1 MSYTQAEKLQI
12 LLLCDIHE
20 ALGIKNRYDPEL
32 IREAVSSDN
41 IWALEWEYQNLST
54 EDDNPVE
61 VKHVCDVL
69 DMYDILKFTYEHL
82 SPDDQA
88 KLIEEVPHFSPAH
101 SLTFPGFD
109 GNNEGRL
116 RSIAYMLNRM
126 GRFNT
131 QEITKNSHHP
141 TYDTS
146 ERMLSVYLPERSNF
160 QHQRGITYE
169 ALRDTLLAQIRP
181 SNR

>member
-1 MSYTQAEKLQI
+1 MKYTQAEKLQI

-20 ALGIKNRYDPEL
+20 ALGIEHSYDPEL
-32 IREAVSSDN
+32 IREAVTTDN
-41 IWALEWEYQNLST
+41 LWSLEWEYSNLST
-54 EDDNPVE
+54 QEDNPAE

-69 DMYDILKFTYEHL
+69 DMYNMLKFTYDHL
-82 SPDDQA
+82 SSNDQT
-88 KLIEEVPHFSPAH
+88 KLAEEVPHFSPEH

-116 RSIAYMLNRM
+116 MGVARILNRM

-141 TYDTS
+141 TYETS
-146 ERMLSVYLPERSNF
+146 ERMLGVYLPERSNF
-160 QHQRGITYE
+160 HHQRGITYE
-169 ALRDTLLAQIRP
+169 ALKDTLLARIHP

>member
-20 ALGIKNRYDPEL
+20 ALGIKNSYDPSL
-32 IREAVSSDN
+32 IKQAVESDN
-41 IWALEWEYQNLST
+41 IWAIEWEYHSLGT
-54 EDDNPVE
+54 DNDKPDE

-69 DMYDILKFTYEHL
+69 DMYGMLQFTYDNL
-82 SPDDQA
+82 SAADQA
-88 KLIEEVPHFSPAH
+88 QLANDVPHFNPAH

-116 RSIAYMLNRM
+116 MSVAHMLAKM

-131 QEITKNSHHP
+131 QNITKNSHHP

-146 ERMLSVYLPERSNF
+146 ERMLAVFLPQRSNF
-160 QHQRGITYE
+160 HHQRGITYD
-169 ALRDTLLAQIRP
+169 ALRDTLRA
-181 SNR
+181 